1 LITALNNLCK
11 SGWQVARRLF
21 DVVENSGSLV
31 TTSSLAKHLKFCV
44 RQGDHR
50 GRACEGKRR
59 YLKKT
64 SEENVI
70 ILMKKRGRKDL
81 GIISDRDMAIG
92 RVKQLDI

>member
-1 LITALNNLCK
+1 MEQSIILITALNNLCK

-50 GRACEGKRR
+50 GRVREGTKI
-59 YLKKT
+59 YVKNIC
-64 SEENVI
+64 EENVI
-70 ILMKKRGRKDL
+70 ILKKKREGRIL
-81 GIISDRDMAIG
+81 GVSLIRIWR
-92 RVKQLDI
+92 